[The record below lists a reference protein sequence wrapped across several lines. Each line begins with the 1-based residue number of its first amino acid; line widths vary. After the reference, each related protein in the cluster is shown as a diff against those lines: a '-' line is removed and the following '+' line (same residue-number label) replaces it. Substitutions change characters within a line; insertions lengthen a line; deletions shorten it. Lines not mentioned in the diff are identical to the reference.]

1 MRPGLHRMDPG
12 ERRVYGDAGQPGLH
26 LALQSHQLA
35 FPVPGLRPR
44 RRCKNFLG
52 ETGRFNG
59 EDIIDII
66 ARQEPTA
73 RFICTRLFQ
82 FFAADQ
88 VDEEGGRS
96 SRRCGGPISHPAM
109 RYGRFCACSSDYFKS
124 KKARY
129 ARVKGP
135 VELVVGVVR
144 MAGTYHTPPRG

>member
-1 MRPGLHRMDPG
+1 MRPGLHRMDPW
-12 ERRVYGDAGQPGLH
+12 ERRVYGDAGEPGLH

-44 RRCKNFLG
+44 RRCKTFLG

-88 VDEEGGRS
+88 VDEEGQQV
-96 SRRCGGPISHPAM
+96 IEAM
-109 RYGRFCACSSDYFKS
+109 RRTYFASGYEIRSVLRACSSDYFKS
-124 KKARY
+124 RRPA
-129 ARVKGP
+129 
-135 VELVVGVVR
+135 
-144 MAGTYHTPPRG
+144 TPE